1 MKIPLQE
8 DKNRMDKIFKI
19 TSILSKNHEN
29 TLVEILKVSCSL
41 LGMEIG
47 MIGKINNDDYFCL
60 DYFSSSE
67 GENLKN
73 LTLNIKN
80 TFCDITIKKN
90 EVVTIDD
97 SNLEEHK
104 THPCYE
110 ILKIRS
116 YIGVPIKFND
126 QEIGT
131 LSFSSYNSKEPSFTQ
146 TDRDLVQYLGQW
158 VNSYFDRLDY
168 KEAISKKNQELE
180 KLNQELAINNQN
192 LQKIMQE
199 KNQLMQILVHD
210 LKSPLSNIQM
220 LSFLFQDFVTDK
232 ESGELLNIFNKSL
245 QDVFHLIGQMETLN
259 SVENFSSENFIE
271 EFDLNTFLLEN
282 LKNFEVTAKTKQ
294 IEIIYSFD
302 EEFKKIKTD
311 QNFLKRILHN
321 LISNALKF
329 SAYDKN
335 VFINL
340 SNTKNEFQIS
350 IRDEGPGITI
360 ADQGKMFDRFSKL
373 ENKPTNN
380 ESSSGLGLFIV
391 KELLNRING
400 TVSVKSNPDE
410 GSIFT
415 VNLPFELE
423 KTI

>member
-1 MKIPLQE
+1 MISPL
-8 DKNRMDKIFKI
+8 
-19 TSILSKNHEN
+19 
-29 TLVEILKVSCSL
+29 
-41 LGMEIG
+41 
-47 MIGKINNDDYFCL
+47 
-60 DYFSSSE
+60 
-67 GENLKN
+67 
-73 LTLNIKN
+73 
-80 TFCDITIKKN
+80 KKN
-90 EVVTIDD
+90 EVVTVDE
-97 SNLEEHK
+97 SNLTDHI

-116 YIGVPIKFND
+116 YIGVPIKFNEL
-126 QEIGT
+126 EIGT
-131 LSFSSYNSKEPSFTQ
+131 LSFSSYDHKEPGFSQ

-158 VNSYFDRLDY
+158 VNNYFDRIDY
-168 KEAISKKNQELE
+168 KETISKKNQELE
-180 KLNQELAINNQN
+180 KLNQELAVNNQN
-192 LQKIMQE
+192 LHKIMQE

-259 SVENFSSENFIE
+259 SVENLSSENFIE
-271 EFDLNTFLLEN
+271 EFDLNTFLVEN
-282 LKNFEVTAKTKQ
+282 LKNFEITAKTKQ

-302 EEFKKIKTD
+302 QELKKIKTD

-329 SAYDKN
+329 STYDKN

-340 SNTKNEFQIS
+340 SNTENEFQIS

-360 ADQGKMFDRFSKL
+360 ADQEKMFDRFSKL

-400 TVSVKSNPDE
+400 TVSVKSKLEE

-415 VNLPFELE
+415 VNLPFELA
-423 KTI
+423 KTH

>member
-1 MKIPLQE
+1 MKIHLQE

-47 MIGKINNDDYFCL
+47 MIGKINRDDYFCL

-116 YIGVPIKFND
+116 YIGVPIKFNE

-131 LSFSSYNSKEPSFTQ
+131 LSFSSYNFKEPSFTQ

-158 VNSYFDRLDY
+158 VNNYFDRLAY
-168 KEAISKKNQELE
+168 KETISKKNQELE

-232 ESGELLNIFNKSL
+232 ESGELLTIFNKSL

-271 EFDLNTFLLEN
+271 EFDLNTFLVEN
-282 LKNFEVTAKTKQ
+282 LKNFENTAKTKK

-302 EEFKKIKTD
+302 QEFKNIKTD

-340 SNTKNEFQIS
+340 SNTENEFQIS
-350 IRDEGPGITI
+350 IRDEGPGITL
-360 ADQGKMFDRFSKL
+360 ADQGKMFERFCKL

-400 TVSVKSNPDE
+400 TVSVKSNTEE

>member
-1 MKIPLQE
+1 MKTPLQE

-47 MIGKINNDDYFCL
+47 MIAKINNDDYFCI
-60 DYFSSSE
+60 DYFSTSA

-80 TFCDITIKKN
+80 TFCDLTIKKN
-90 EVVTIDD
+90 EVVTVDD
-97 SNLEEHK
+97 SNLTDHI

-116 YIGVPIKFND
+116 YIGVPIKFNEL
-126 QEIGT
+126 EIGT
-131 LSFSSYNSKEPSFTQ
+131 LSFSSYDHKEPGFSQ

-158 VNSYFDRLDY
+158 VNNYFDRIDY
-168 KEAISKKNQELE
+168 KETISKKNQELE
-180 KLNQELAINNQN
+180 KLNQELAVNNQN
-192 LQKIMQE
+192 LHKIMQE

-259 SVENFSSENFIE
+259 SVENLSSENFIE
-271 EFDLNTFLLEN
+271 EFDLNTFLVEN
-282 LKNFEVTAKTKQ
+282 LKNFEITAKTKQ

-302 EEFKKIKTD
+302 QELKKIKTD

-329 SAYDKN
+329 STYDKN

-340 SNTKNEFQIS
+340 SNTENEFQIS

-360 ADQGKMFDRFSKL
+360 ADQEKMFDRFSKL

-400 TVSVKSNPDE
+400 TVSVKSKLEE

-415 VNLPFELE
+415 VNLPFELA
-423 KTI
+423 KTH

>member
-1 MKIPLQE
+1 MKVPHQE

-29 TLVEILKVSCSL
+29 TLEEILKVSCSL

-47 MIGKINNDDYFCL
+47 MIGKVYNDNYFCQE
-60 DYFSSSE
+60 YFSTSE

-80 TFCDITIKKN
+80 TFCEFTIKKN

-97 SNLEEHK
+97 ANLVEHQ

-126 QEIGT
+126 LEIGT
-131 LSFSSYNSKEPSFTQ
+131 LSFLSYDHKEPAFSQ

-158 VNSYFDRLDY
+158 VNNYFDRLDY
-168 KEAISKKNQELE
+168 KQNISKKNQELE

-199 KNQLMQILVHD
+199 KDQLMQILVHD

-220 LSFLFQDFVTDK
+220 LSFLFQDFVTDE

-259 SVENFSSENFIE
+259 SVENLSSENFIE
-271 EFDLNTFLLEN
+271 EFDLNTFLIEN
-282 LKNFEVTAKTKQ
+282 LKNFEITAKTKQ

-302 EEFKKIKTD
+302 QEFKKIKTD

-340 SNTKNEFQIS
+340 SNIENEFQIS

-360 ADQGKMFDRFSKL
+360 ADQEKMFDRFSKL

-391 KELLNRING
+391 RELLNRING
-400 TVSVKSNPDE
+400 SVSVKSTLAE

-415 VNLPFELE
+415 VKLPFELE
-423 KTI
+423 KMH